1 MFQDEYLI
9 QLWLEHD
16 SHEIYPM
23 NFIPCNN
30 LFAIDAFG
38 CQNTIDTNVLLN
50 YYLTK
55 FCEDNHRCSQFPCAD
70 WWRGQPPGFT
80 LFWVNDKSTQ
90 SNHSLP
96 RTPRLKT
103 LSARNSS
110 WCYSW
115 SGRAGEGWLW
125 WWWCRWCNPQ
135 DILRLTSFKAACGEV
150 GYSSFD
156 WWNLNFQLFDW

>member
-30 LFAIDAFG
+30 LFAMDAFG

-96 RTPRLKT
+96 RAPQGSKPLALGTPVGVIVGPEGPEKVDYDDDDDDDADDAIPKIF
-103 LSARNSS
+103 SA
-110 WCYSW
+110 
-115 SGRAGEGWLW
+115 
-125 WWWCRWCNPQ
+125 
-135 DILRLTSFKAACGEV
+135 
-150 GYSSFD
+150 
-156 WWNLNFQLFDW
+156 